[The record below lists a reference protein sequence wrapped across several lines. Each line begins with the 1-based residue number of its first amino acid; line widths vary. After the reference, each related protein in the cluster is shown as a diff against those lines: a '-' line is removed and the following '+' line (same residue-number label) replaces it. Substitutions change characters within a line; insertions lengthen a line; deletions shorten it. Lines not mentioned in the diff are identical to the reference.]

1 MINSCTSEAAKL
13 CTSDAVEI
21 LSQCNYQK
29 SGLPGIKQYQAKLKN
44 LLCNSVDIH
53 QRPYAA
59 MVTVWLAPN
68 KSISDLTD
76 FITEYVANS
85 PVSNGMRHTHNGPV
99 PKTRSRGKFLTM
111 WVREVKVPNAKDS
124 HSTTGEHFHLA
135 VCWDSMRTSKWGFL
149 PVLFAAAVTKGI
161 IQEPTEKWPRPWKVT
176 GGRDLYTKA
185 GLTGSFRHLG
195 YLVKVNTKQKTPRKR
210 NMGSSELRNL
220 YQLKK

>member
-1 MINSCTSEAAKL
+1 MITCSTSEAAKL

-44 LLCNSVDIH
+44 LLCNSIDIH

-59 MVTVWLAPN
+59 IVTVWLAPN

-76 FITEYVANS
+76 FIAEYVANNPIS
-85 PVSNGMRHTHNGPV
+85 DGMRYTPNGPV

-111 WVREVKVPNAKDS
+111 WVREVRSPDAPGSQSD
-124 HSTTGEHFHLA
+124 TGEHYHCA
-135 VCWDSMRTSKWGFL
+135 VTWCAMRTSKRGFL

-161 IQEPTEKWPRPWKVT
+161 IQQPTEKWPHPWKVT
-176 GGRDLYTKA
+176 GGHDLTKKD
-185 GLTGSFRHLG
+185 GLIWSFQHLG
-195 YLVKVNTKQKTPRKR
+195 YLTKPITKQKTPRKR
-210 NMGSSELRNL
+210 NMGSSELKNI
-220 YQLKK
+220 YQPKK